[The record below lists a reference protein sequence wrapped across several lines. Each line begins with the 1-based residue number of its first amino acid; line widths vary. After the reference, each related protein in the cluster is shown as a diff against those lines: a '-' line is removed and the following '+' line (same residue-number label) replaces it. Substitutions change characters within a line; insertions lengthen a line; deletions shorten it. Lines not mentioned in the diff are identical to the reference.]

1 MNSAAIIDE
10 IRELPPAG
18 QVEVIQ
24 FALRLARE
32 RALTPDELTQLA
44 QRMVDSDDL
53 AEVEKLK
60 TALTRGFY
68 GDAAHA

>member
-1 MNSAAIIDE
+1 MSSATIIDE
-10 IRELPPAG
+10 ILHLPPAG

-32 RALTPDELTQLA
+32 RALTPDELNHLT
-44 QRMVDSDDL
+44 QRMVETDDL

-68 GDAAHA
+68 DETVHA